1 MGWADYA
8 ASILGATPGA
18 SNPQGSA
25 IDYESHP
32 AARTLGGSDRDLLSC
47 PMPFVESQQEATQ
60 EQVHEEGLHHQ
71 LTVGQMTMVAVG
83 GSIGTGLLLGSAAA
97 LEIAGPS
104 VILSYV
110 VATFIA
116 YTVAMALGEL
126 ASVHPAAG
134 SFGVYGELYLNQYLG
149 FLCRAAY
156 WASIAFSIGAELV
169 ASATYM
175 TYWLPALPGE
185 IWVVVFSALLLL
197 VNLRS
202 VGSFGRF
209 EFWFSMIKFATIV
222 AFILAGAALLLSGR
236 VAQQYT
242 AHGGFLPKGP
252 IAPLLAVFWAI
263 YAFGGVEMLAV
274 TTGESRSAKDIP
286 RAARLTFFLLAGL
299 YLGAIIILV
308 GVMPWNHAG
317 VSESPFV
324 SVLRL
329 AKVPAAAFFMNFVV
343 LTAALSGA
351 NAKLYVASRL
361 LFSMGR
367 TGWAPVSVGKLNAS
381 GSPRLA
387 LLVSSYGIVT
397 ALIIENWAPKQAFL
411 YIMGAAFSGLILSW
425 VVSLA
430 AHVSFR
436 WRLTPEQVAALPIR
450 SPFGLWGSILGFVLV
465 SAAVLQ
471 TLLSSRINEVGGLV
485 FFVVLTVAYI
495 FLKSN
500 RRTM

>member
-1 MGWADYA
+1 MPLATA
-8 ASILGATPGA
+8 APEV
-18 SNPQGSA
+18 Q
-25 IDYESHP
+25 
-32 AARTLGGSDRDLLSC
+32 
-47 PMPFVESQQEATQ
+47 
-60 EQVHEEGLHHQ
+60 EEGLHHQ
-71 LTVGQMTMVAVG
+71 LTAGQMTMVAVG

-104 VILSYV
+104 VILSYI
-110 VATFIA
+110 VAAFIA

-126 ASVHPAAG
+126 ASVHPSAG

-149 FLCRAAY
+149 FLCRAGY

-175 TYWLPALPGE
+175 TYWLPAVPGE
-185 IWVVVFSALLLL
+185 VWVLLFSALLLV

-202 VGSFGRF
+202 VSSFGRF
-209 EFWFSMIKFATIV
+209 EFWFAMIKFATIV
-222 AFILAGAALLLSGR
+222 AFILAGAALLFSGH
-236 VAQQYT
+236 VTPQYT
-242 AHGGFLPKGP
+242 AQGGFLPKGP
-252 IAPLLAVFWAI
+252 IAPLLAVFLAI

-286 RAARLTFFLLAGL
+286 RAARLTFFMLAGL
-299 YLGAIIILV
+299 YLGAIIVLV

-324 SVLRL
+324 SVLRQ
-329 AKVPAAAFFMNFVV
+329 AKIPAAAYFMNFVV

-367 TGWAPVSVGKLNAS
+367 SGWAPSGLGKLNAS

-387 LLVSSYGIVT
+387 LLVSSYGVVT
-397 ALIIENWAPKQAFL
+397 ALVIENWAPKQAFL
-411 YIMGAAFSGLILSW
+411 YIMGAAFFGLILSW

-436 WRLTPEQVAALPIR
+436 WRLTPQQVAALPMR
-450 SPFGLWGSILGFVLV
+450 SPLGVWGSVLGFVLV
-465 SAAVLQ
+465 SIAVLH
-471 TLLSSRINEVGGLV
+471 TLLSSRVNEISGLA
-485 FFVVLTVAYI
+485 FFAALTLAYLL
-495 FLKSN
+495 LKRK
-500 RRTM
+500 RRNA

>member
-1 MGWADYA
+1 MP
-8 ASILGATPGA
+8 ST
-18 SNPQGSA
+18 SSA
-25 IDYESHP
+25 PEVIH
-32 AARTLGGSDRDLLSC
+32 
-47 PMPFVESQQEATQ
+47 
-60 EQVHEEGLHHQ
+60 EQGLHHQ
-71 LTVGQMTMVAVG
+71 LTAGQMTMVAVG

-97 LEIAGPS
+97 LEVAGPG
-104 VILSYV
+104 VIISYII
-110 VATFIA
+110 AAFIA

-126 ASVHPAAG
+126 ASMHPAAG
-134 SFGVYGELYLNQYLG
+134 SFAVYGELYLNQYLG

-156 WASIAFSIGAELV
+156 WAAIAFSIGAELV

-175 TYWLPALPGE
+175 NYWFPAVPGE
-185 IWVVVFSALLLL
+185 VWVLLFSALLLL

-222 AFILAGAALLLSGR
+222 AFILAGAALLFSGK
-236 VAQQYT
+236 VAPQYT
-242 AHGGFLPKGP
+242 AQGGFLPKGP

-274 TTGESRSAKDIP
+274 TTGESRSSTDIS
-286 RAARLTFFLLAGL
+286 RATRLTFFLLAGV
-299 YLGAIIILV
+299 YLGAITILV
-308 GVMPWNHAG
+308 GVMSWNHTG

-329 AKVPAAAFFMNFVV
+329 AKVPAAAYFMNFVV

-367 TGWAPVSVGKLNAS
+367 TGWAPAWLGKLNPS

-387 LLVSSYGIVT
+387 LLVSSYGIIT
-397 ALIIENWAPKQAFL
+397 ALLIENWAPKQAFL
-411 YIMGAAFSGLILSW
+411 YIMGAAFSGLIFSW
-425 VVSLA
+425 IVSLA

-436 WRLTPEQVAALPIR
+436 WRLTPEQVAKLPMR
-450 SPFGLWGSILGFVLV
+450 SPFGIWGSIVGFVLV
-465 SAAVLQ
+465 SAAVLH
-471 TLLSSRINEVGGLV
+471 TLFASRINAFGGLA
-485 FFVVLTVAYI
+485 FFAILTVAYI
-495 FLKSN
+495 LLRR
-500 RRTM
+500 RRT

>member
-1 MGWADYA
+1 MVYHC
-8 ASILGATPGA
+8 TRMPGFVPE
-18 SNPQGSA
+18 PQ
-25 IDYESHP
+25 
-32 AARTLGGSDRDLLSC
+32 SDL
-47 PMPFVESQQEATQ
+47 
-60 EQVHEEGLHHQ
+60 VHEQGLHHQ

-104 VILSYV
+104 VILSYL
-110 VATFIA
+110 VAAFIA
-116 YTVAMALGEL
+116 YTVSMALGEL
-126 ASVHPAAG
+126 SSMHPAAG
-134 SFGVYGELYLNQYLG
+134 SFGLYGELYLNQYLG

-156 WASIAFSIGAELV
+156 WAAIAFSIGAELT
-169 ASATYM
+169 ASAAYM
-175 TYWLPALPGE
+175 AYWFPAVRGE
-185 IWVVVFSALLLL
+185 LWVILFSALLLI

-202 VGSFGRF
+202 VLAFGRF
-209 EFWFSMIKFATIV
+209 EFWFAMIKFATIV
-222 AFILAGAALLLSGR
+222 AFILAGAALLLGGR
-236 VAQQYT
+236 VAPQYT

-252 IAPLLAVFWAI
+252 VAPLLAIFWAI

-274 TTGESRSAKDIP
+274 TTGESRSSKDIP
-286 RAARLTFFLLAGL
+286 RASRLTFFLLAGV
-299 YLGAIIILV
+299 YLGAITVLV

-317 VSESPFV
+317 ASESPFV

-367 TGWAPVSVGKLNAS
+367 TGWAPARLGKLNAS

-411 YIMGAAFSGLILSW
+411 YIMGAAFSGLIFSW

-430 AHVSFR
+430 AHISFR
-436 WRLTPEQVAALPIR
+436 WRLTVQQTAALPMR
-450 SPFGLWGSILGFVLV
+450 SPFGLWGSILGFVLA
-465 SAAVLQ
+465 SAAVLH
-471 TLLSSRINEVGGLV
+471 TLFATRINEIGGLI
-485 FFVVLTVAYI
+485 FFAALTIAYLI
-495 FLKSN
+495 LKH
-500 RRTM
+500 RRQGSPP

>member
-1 MGWADYA
+1 MSLAP
-8 ASILGATPGA
+8 STP
-18 SNPQGSA
+18 
-25 IDYESHP
+25 
-32 AARTLGGSDRDLLSC
+32 
-47 PMPFVESQQEATQ
+47 EA
-60 EQVHEEGLHHQ
+60 VHEQGLHHQ
-71 LTVGQMTMVAVG
+71 LTSGQMTMVAVG

-97 LEIAGPS
+97 LEMAGPS
-104 VILSYV
+104 VILSYI
-110 VATFIA
+110 VAAFLA

-126 ASVHPAAG
+126 ASMHPAAG

-175 TYWLPALPGE
+175 TYWFPAVPGE
-185 IWVVVFSALLLL
+185 VWVILFSALLLL
-197 VNLRS
+197 VNQRS

-222 AFILAGAALLLSGR
+222 AFILAGAALLFSDR
-236 VAQQYT
+236 VAPQYT
-242 AHGGFLPKGP
+242 AHGGFFPKGP
-252 IAPLLAVFWAI
+252 IAPLLAVFIAI
-263 YAFGGVEMLAV
+263 YTFGGVEMLAV
-274 TTGESRSAKDIP
+274 TTGESRSPKDIP

-299 YLGAIIILV
+299 YLGAMIVLV

-329 AKVPAAAFFMNFVV
+329 ARVPAAAYFMNFVV

-367 TGWAPVSVGKLNAS
+367 SGWAPARLGKLNAS

-387 LLVSSYGIVT
+387 LLVSSYGIVS
-397 ALIIENWAPKQAFL
+397 ALVIENWAPKQAFL

-436 WRLTPEQVAALPIR
+436 WRLTPQEVAALPMR
-450 SPFGLWGSILGFVLV
+450 SPLGIWGSMFGFVLI
-465 SAAVLQ
+465 SAAVLH
-471 TLLSSRINEVGGLV
+471 TLFSTRVNELGGFV
-485 FFVVLTVAYI
+485 FLAALTIAYLL
-495 FLKSN
+495 LKH
-500 RRTM
+500 RRQAS

>member
-1 MGWADYA
+1 M
-8 ASILGATPGA
+8 
-18 SNPQGSA
+18 PQA
-25 IDYESHP
+25 PDP
-32 AARTLGGSDRDLLSC
+32 
-47 PMPFVESQQEATQ
+47 
-60 EQVHEEGLHHQ
+60 VHEQGLHHQ

-97 LEIAGPS
+97 LEVAGPS
-104 VILSYV
+104 VILSYL
-110 VATFIA
+110 VAAFIA

-134 SFGVYGELYLNQYLG
+134 SFGVYGELYLNPYLG
-149 FLCRAAY
+149 FLCRAGY
-156 WASIAFSIGAELV
+156 WASIAFSIGAELT

-175 TYWLPALPGE
+175 SYWLPAIPGVV
-185 IWVVVFSALLLL
+185 WVFVFSVLLVL

-202 VGSFGRF
+202 VLAFGRF
-209 EFWFSMIKFATIV
+209 EFWFAMIKFSTIV
-222 AFILAGAALLLSGR
+222 AFILAGTALLITGR
-236 VAQQYT
+236 VAPQFT
-242 AHGGFLPKGP
+242 AHGGFFPKGP
-252 IAPLLAVFWAI
+252 AAPLLAVFFAI
-263 YAFGGVEMLAV
+263 YSFGGVEMLAV
-274 TTGESRSAKDIP
+274 TTGESRSSKDIP

-299 YLGAIIILV
+299 YLAAIIVLV

-329 AKVPAAAFFMNFVV
+329 AKVPAAAFLMNFVV

-367 TGWAPVSVGKLNAS
+367 TGWAPASLGKLNAS

-397 ALIIENWAPKQAFL
+397 ALIIEHWAAQKAFL

-436 WRLTPEQVAALPIR
+436 RSLTPQQVAALPMR
-450 SPFGLWGSILGFVLV
+450 SPLGMWGSLLGCIL
-465 SAAVLQ
+465 AAIAVLH
-471 TLLSSRINEVGGLV
+471 TLFATRVNALGGLV
-485 FFVVLTVAYI
+485 FFAALTIAYI
-495 FLKSN
+495 LLK
-500 RRTM
+500 RHRQPA

>member
-1 MGWADYA
+1 M
-8 ASILGATPGA
+8 
-18 SNPQGSA
+18 PQSPDP
-25 IDYESHP
+25 IH
-32 AARTLGGSDRDLLSC
+32 
-47 PMPFVESQQEATQ
+47 
-60 EQVHEEGLHHQ
+60 EQGLHHQ
-71 LTVGQMTMVAVG
+71 LTAGQMTMVAVG

-104 VILSYV
+104 VIVSYII
-110 VATFIA
+110 AAFIA

-134 SFGVYGELYLNQYLG
+134 SFGLYGELYLNQYLG

-156 WASIAFSIGAELV
+156 WAAIAFSIGAELT

-175 TYWLPALPGE
+175 TYWFPAVPGE
-185 IWVVVFSALLLL
+185 LWVFVFSALLLL

-202 VGSFGRF
+202 VGSYGRF
-209 EFWFSMIKFATIV
+209 EFWFSMIKLATIV
-222 AFILAGAALLLSGR
+222 VFIVTGAALLLGGR
-236 VAQQYT
+236 VAPQFT
-242 AHGGFLPKGP
+242 AQGGFFPKGP

-263 YAFGGVEMLAV
+263 YAFGGIEMLSV
-274 TTGESRSAKDIP
+274 TTGESHSSKDIP
-286 RAARLTFFLLAGL
+286 RATRLSIFLLAAI
-299 YLGAIIILV
+299 YLGAITILV
-308 GVMPWNHAG
+308 GVAPWNHTA

-324 SVLRL
+324 SVLSL
-329 AKVPAAAFFMNFVV
+329 ARVPAAAHFMNFVV

-367 TGWAPVSVGKLNAS
+367 TGWAPASLGKLNAS

-397 ALIIENWAPKQAFL
+397 ALIIEHWAAQRAFL

-425 VVSLA
+425 VISLA

-436 WRLTPEQVAALPIR
+436 RSLTPQQVAALPMR
-450 SPFGLWGSILGFVLV
+450 SPLGMWGSVLGFIL
-465 SAAVLQ
+465 ATIAVLH
-471 TLLSSRINEVGGLV
+471 TLFATRINAIGGLV
-485 FFVVLTVAYI
+485 FFAGLTAAYLL
-495 FLKSN
+495 LKRS
-500 RRTM
+500 RAT

>member
-1 MGWADYA
+1 
-8 ASILGATPGA
+8 
-18 SNPQGSA
+18 
-25 IDYESHP
+25 
-32 AARTLGGSDRDLLSC
+32 
-47 PMPFVESQQEATQ
+47 
-60 EQVHEEGLHHQ
+60 
-71 LTVGQMTMVAVG
+71 
-83 GSIGTGLLLGSAAA
+83 
-97 LEIAGPS
+97 
-104 VILSYV
+104 
-110 VATFIA
+110 
-116 YTVAMALGEL
+116 
-126 ASVHPAAG
+126 
-134 SFGVYGELYLNQYLG
+134 
-149 FLCRAAY
+149 
-156 WASIAFSIGAELV
+156 V

-175 TYWLPALPGE
+175 TYWFPAVPGV
-185 IWVVVFSALLLL
+185 IWVLIFSALLLL

-222 AFILAGAALLLSGR
+222 VFILAGAALLASGR
-236 VAQQYT
+236 VAAQYT
-242 AHGGFLPKGP
+242 AQGGFLPKGP

-263 YAFGGVEMLAV
+263 YSFGGVEMLAV

-286 RAARLTFFLLAGL
+286 RAAKLTFFLLAGL
-299 YLGAIIILV
+299 YLGAIVVLV

-329 AKVPAAAFFMNFVV
+329 AKIPAAAYFMNFVV

-367 TGWAPVSVGKLNAS
+367 SGWAPAHLGKLNLS

-411 YIMGAAFSGLILSW
+411 YIMGAAFSGLIFSW

-436 WRLTPEQVAALPIR
+436 LRLTREQVASLPMR
-450 SPFGLWGSILGFVLV
+450 SPLGMWGSMIGFVMV
-465 SAAVLQ
+465 SAAIIQ
-471 TLLSSRINEVGGLV
+471 TLRSSRINEWGGLG
-485 FFVVLTVAYI
+485 FLVLLTLVYLL
-495 FLKSN
+495 LK
-500 RRTM
+500 RRRGVMGPKSLS

>member
-1 MGWADYA
+1 MP
-8 ASILGATPGA
+8 SVP
-18 SNPQGSA
+18 P
-25 IDYESHP
+25 HP
-32 AARTLGGSDRDLLSC
+32 EVDPD
-47 PMPFVESQQEATQ
+47 QIH
-60 EQVHEEGLHHQ
+60 EQGLHHQ

-97 LEIAGPS
+97 LEVAGPS

-110 VATFIA
+110 VAAFIA

-134 SFGVYGELYLNQYLG
+134 SFAVYGELYLNQYLG

-156 WASIAFSIGAELV
+156 WAAIAFSIGAELV

-175 TYWLPALPGE
+175 NYWLPAVRGE
-185 IWVVVFSALLLL
+185 IWVVLFSALLLI

-202 VGSFGRF
+202 VGSYGRF
-209 EFWFSMIKFATIV
+209 EFWFAMIKFSTIV
-222 AFILAGAALLLSGR
+222 AFILAGAALLISGR
-236 VAQQYT
+236 VTPQYT
-242 AHGGFLPKGP
+242 AHGGFFPKGA

-274 TTGESRSAKDIP
+274 TTGESRSSKDIP

-299 YLGAIIILV
+299 YLGAITILV
-308 GVMPWNHAG
+308 GVMPWNHTG

-329 AKVPAAAFFMNFVV
+329 AKIPAAAFFMNFVV

-367 TGWAPVSVGKLNAS
+367 TGWAPASLGKLNAA

-387 LLVSSYGIVT
+387 VLVSSYGIIT

-411 YIMGAAFSGLILSW
+411 YIMGAAFSGLIFSW
-425 VVSLA
+425 VISLA

-436 WRLTPEQVAALPIR
+436 WRLTREQVAALPMR
-450 SPFGLWGSILGFVLV
+450 SPLGVWGSMLGFVLV
-465 SAAVLQ
+465 CVAVLH
-471 TLLSSRINEVGGLV
+471 TLFASRVNQLGGL
-485 FFVVLTVAYI
+485 FFFLVLTIAY
-495 FLKSN
+495 FLLKPL
-500 RRTM
+500 RPK

>member
-1 MGWADYA
+1 M
-8 ASILGATPGA
+8 
-18 SNPQGSA
+18 PQSPTA
-25 IDYESHP
+25 PEVLH
-32 AARTLGGSDRDLLSC
+32 
-47 PMPFVESQQEATQ
+47 
-60 EQVHEEGLHHQ
+60 EQGLHHQ
-71 LTVGQMTMVAVG
+71 LTAGQMTMVAVG

-97 LEIAGPS
+97 LEMTGPS

-110 VATFIA
+110 VAAFLA

-126 ASVHPAAG
+126 ASMHPAAG

-175 TYWLPALPGE
+175 TYWFPSVPANV
-185 IWVVVFSALLLL
+185 WVVLFSILLVL

-209 EFWFSMIKFATIV
+209 EFWFSMIKLATIV
-222 AFILAGAALLLSGR
+222 AFILAGAALLFSGR

-242 AHGGFLPKGP
+242 AQGGFFPKGP
-252 IAPLLAVFWAI
+252 VAPLLAVFWAI
-263 YAFGGVEMLAV
+263 YAFGGIEMLAV
-274 TTGESRSAKDIP
+274 TTGESRSSKEIL
-286 RAARLTFFLLAGL
+286 RATRLTFLLLAGL
-299 YLGAIIILV
+299 YLGAITILA
-308 GVMPWNHAG
+308 GVMPWNHTG

-324 SVLRL
+324 TVLRT
-329 AKVPAAAFFMNFVV
+329 AKVPAAAYFMNFVV

-367 TGWAPVSVGKLNAS
+367 SGWAPASMGKLNAS
-381 GSPRLA
+381 GSPRMA

-397 ALIIENWAPKQAFL
+397 ALIIENWAPKEAFV
-411 YIMGAAFSGLILSW
+411 YIMGAAFSGLFFCWL
-425 VVSLA
+425 VSLA

-436 WRLTPEQVAALPIR
+436 WRLTPQDVAALPMR
-450 SPFGLWGSILGFVLV
+450 SPLGMWGSIIGFILA
-465 SAAVLQ
+465 SAFIIQ
-471 TLLSSRINEVGGLV
+471 TLRSSRINQLGGLV
-485 FFVVLTVAYI
+485 FFVGLTIAYVL
-495 FLKSN
+495 LK
-500 RRTM
+500 RRRQP

>member
-1 MGWADYA
+1 MSLAP
-8 ASILGATPGA
+8 STP
-18 SNPQGSA
+18 
-25 IDYESHP
+25 
-32 AARTLGGSDRDLLSC
+32 
-47 PMPFVESQQEATQ
+47 EA
-60 EQVHEEGLHHQ
+60 VHEQGLHHQ
-71 LTVGQMTMVAVG
+71 LTSGQMTMVAVG

-97 LEIAGPS
+97 LEMAGPS
-104 VILSYV
+104 VILSYI
-110 VATFIA
+110 VAAFLA

-126 ASVHPAAG
+126 ASMHPAAG

-175 TYWLPALPGE
+175 TYWFPAVPGE
-185 IWVVVFSALLLL
+185 VWVILFSALLLL
-197 VNLRS
+197 VNQRS

-222 AFILAGAALLLSGR
+222 AFILAGAALLFSDR
-236 VAQQYT
+236 VAPQYT
-242 AHGGFLPKGP
+242 AHGGFFPKGP
-252 IAPLLAVFWAI
+252 IAPLLAVFIAI
-263 YAFGGVEMLAV
+263 YTFGGVEMLAV
-274 TTGESRSAKDIP
+274 TTGESRSPKDIP

-299 YLGAIIILV
+299 YLGAMIVLV

-329 AKVPAAAFFMNFVV
+329 AKVPAAAYFMNFVV

-367 TGWAPVSVGKLNAS
+367 SGWAPARLGKLNAS

-387 LLVSSYGIVT
+387 LLVSSYGIVS
-397 ALIIENWAPKQAFL
+397 ALVIENWAPKQAFL

-436 WRLTPEQVAALPIR
+436 WRLTPQEVAALPMR
-450 SPFGLWGSILGFVLV
+450 SPLGIWGSMFGFVLV
-465 SAAVLQ
+465 SAAVLH
-471 TLLSSRINEVGGLV
+471 TLFSTRVNELGGFV
-485 FFVVLTVAYI
+485 FLAALTIAYLL
-495 FLKSN
+495 LKH
-500 RRTM
+500 RRQAS

>member
-1 MGWADYA
+1 MPLATA
-8 ASILGATPGA
+8 AP
-18 SNPQGSA
+18 
-25 IDYESHP
+25 E
-32 AARTLGGSDRDLLSC
+32 
-47 PMPFVESQQEATQ
+47 VQ
-60 EQVHEEGLHHQ
+60 EQGLHPQ
-71 LTVGQMTMVAVG
+71 LTAGQMTMVAVG

-104 VILSYV
+104 VILSYI
-110 VATFIA
+110 VAAFIA

-126 ASVHPAAG
+126 ASVHPSAG

-149 FLCRAAY
+149 FLCRAGY

-175 TYWLPALPGE
+175 TYWLPAVPGE
-185 IWVVVFSALLLL
+185 VWVLVFSALLLV

-202 VGSFGRF
+202 VSSFGRF
-209 EFWFSMIKFATIV
+209 EFWFAMIKFATIV
-222 AFILAGAALLLSGR
+222 AFILAGAALLVSGH
-236 VAQQYT
+236 VAPQYT
-242 AHGGFLPKGP
+242 ARGGFLPKGP
-252 IAPLLAVFWAI
+252 VAPLLAVFLAI

-274 TTGESRSAKDIP
+274 TTGESRSSKDIP
-286 RAARLTFFLLAGL
+286 RAARLTFFMLAGL
-299 YLGAIIILV
+299 YLGAIIVLV

-329 AKVPAAAFFMNFVV
+329 AKVPAAAYFMNFVV

-367 TGWAPVSVGKLNAS
+367 SGWAPSGLGTLNAS

-411 YIMGAAFSGLILSW
+411 YIMGAAFLGLILSW
-425 VVSLA
+425 VISLA

-436 WRLTPEQVAALPIR
+436 RRLTAQEVAALPMR
-450 SPFGLWGSILGFVLV
+450 SSLGIWGSMLGFVLV
-465 SAAVLQ
+465 SIAVIHTVFSSRVNEVSGLIFFAVL
-471 TLLSSRINEVGGLV
+471 TL
-485 FFVVLTVAYI
+485 AYLL
-495 FLKSN
+495 LKRP
-500 RRTM
+500 RRAT

>member
-1 MGWADYA
+1 MP
-8 ASILGATPGA
+8 LTPAG
-18 SNPQGSA
+18 
-25 IDYESHP
+25 
-32 AARTLGGSDRDLLSC
+32 TDL
-47 PMPFVESQQEATQ
+47 
-60 EQVHEEGLHHQ
+60 VHEQGLHHQ

-97 LEIAGPS
+97 LELAGPS
-104 VILSYV
+104 VILSYI

-126 ASVHPAAG
+126 ASTHPAAG

-156 WASIAFSIGAELV
+156 WAAIAFSIGAELT

-175 TYWLPALPGE
+175 AYWFPAVPGLT
-185 IWVVVFSALLLL
+185 WVLAFSALLLL

-202 VGSFGRF
+202 VHTFGRF

-222 AFILAGAALLLSGR
+222 AFIVAGAALLSTGR

-286 RAARLTFFLLAGL
+286 RATRLTFFLLTGV
-299 YLGAIIILV
+299 YLGAITVLV

-329 AKVPAAAFFMNFVV
+329 AKVPAAAYFMNFVV

-367 TGWAPVSVGKLNAS
+367 NGWAPARLGKLNAS

-425 VVSLA
+425 AVSLA

-436 WRLTPEQVAALPIR
+436 HRLTPQEVAALPMR
-450 SPFGLWGSILGFVLV
+450 SGLGIWGSMIGFVLV
-465 SAAVLQ
+465 SAAILQ
-471 TLLSSRINEVGGLV
+471 TLFATRINAIGGLV
-485 FFVVLTVAYI
+485 FFAALTITYLL
-495 FLKSN
+495 LK
-500 RRTM
+500 RRRQAP

>member
-1 MGWADYA
+1 MPPA
-8 ASILGATPGA
+8 P
-18 SNPQGSA
+18 SNPE
-25 IDYESHP
+25 I
-32 AARTLGGSDRDLLSC
+32 
-47 PMPFVESQQEATQ
+47 VQ
-60 EQVHEEGLHHQ
+60 EQIHEQGLHHQ
-71 LTVGQMTMVAVG
+71 LTAGQMTMVAVG

-104 VILSYV
+104 VILSYL
-110 VATFIA
+110 VAAFIA

-126 ASVHPAAG
+126 ASLHPAAG
-134 SFGVYGELYLNQYLG
+134 SFGVYGEIYLNQYLG
-149 FLCRAAY
+149 FLCRAGY

-175 TYWLPALPGE
+175 SYWLPAVPGE
-185 IWVVVFSALLLL
+185 IWVVLFSALLLL

-202 VGSFGRF
+202 VSSFGRF
-209 EFWFSMIKFATIV
+209 EFWFSMIKLATIV
-222 AFILAGAALLLSGR
+222 AFILAGAAFLFTGH
-236 VAQQYT
+236 VIPQYT
-242 AHGGFLPKGP
+242 AHGGFFPKGP
-252 IAPLLAVFWAI
+252 IAPLLAVFLAI

-299 YLGAIIILV
+299 YLGAIIVLV

-329 AKVPAAAFFMNFVV
+329 AKIPAAAIFMNFVV

-367 TGWAPVSVGKLNAS
+367 TGWAPASLGKLNAS

-411 YIMGAAFSGLILSW
+411 YIMGAAFSGLIFSW

-436 WRLTPEQVAALPIR
+436 WRATPRQLTALPMR
-450 SPFGLWGSILGFVLV
+450 SPLGIGGSILGLVLASATVLHTLFSTRVNAIGGLAFFVL
-465 SAAVLQ
+465 
-471 TLLSSRINEVGGLV
+471 
-485 FFVVLTVAYI
+485 LTIAYI
-495 FLKSN
+495 FLK
-500 RRTM
+500 RGRQAT